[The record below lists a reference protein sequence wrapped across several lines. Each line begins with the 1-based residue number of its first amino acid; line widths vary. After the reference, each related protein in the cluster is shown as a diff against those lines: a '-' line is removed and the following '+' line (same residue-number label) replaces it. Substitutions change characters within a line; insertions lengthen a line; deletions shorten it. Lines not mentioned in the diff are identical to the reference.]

1 MSKKSTAKRVFIWK
15 YERASEDFSPLFFIV
30 AIGTAIFFGNPGSG
44 TGYALIG
51 RRVF

>member
-1 MSKKSTAKRVFIWK
+1 MRKKHCEKIFIWK
-15 YERASEDFSPLFFIV
+15 YERASEDFSPFFIV
-30 AIGTAIFFGNPGSG
+30 AIGTAFFGNPGSG